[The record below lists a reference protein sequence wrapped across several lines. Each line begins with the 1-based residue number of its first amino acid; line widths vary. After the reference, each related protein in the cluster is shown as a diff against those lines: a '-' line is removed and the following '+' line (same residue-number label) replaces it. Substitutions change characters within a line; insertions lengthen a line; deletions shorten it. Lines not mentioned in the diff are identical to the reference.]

1 MTDEMMDLRRLV
13 EKAPDADILREMIA
27 FAAERLME
35 MEVGVRTGAAHGER
49 SPDRLAQRNGYR
61 DRDWET
67 RAGTVELRIPKLRK
81 GSYFPSFL
89 EPRRMAERALTAV
102 IQEAYIHGV
111 STRSVDDLVQAMGG
125 TGVSKSQVSR
135 LCEEIDA
142 RVKAFLDRPLEGDWP
157 YLWLDATYVKVR
169 RNHRIVS
176 VAVIVA
182 VGVNTDG
189 RREVLGMDI
198 GSSEAETFWV
208 EFLRKLRRR
217 GLRGVKLIVSDAHE
231 GIKAAVAKLINATWQ
246 RCRVHTMRNALAHAG
261 KSSRRVVSAF
271 MATAF
276 AQDSAEAAKAQ
287 WRRVAD
293 QLRPKLP
300 KLAAFMDE
308 AENDVLAYM
317 GFPADHWPKIHSTNS
332 LERLNGEVK
341 RRTDVV
347 GIFPNDEAIVRLVG
361 AILLEQNDE
370 WAVQRARYMT
380 LETIAALS
388 DDPVVGLPAMM
399 I

>member
-111 STRSVDDLVQAMGG
+111 STRSVDDLVRAMGG

-157 YLWLDATYVKVR
+157 YLWLDATYLKVR

-308 AENDVLAYM
+308 AESDVLAYM
-317 GFPADHWPKIHSTNS
+317 SFPPEHWSKLHSTNG
-332 LERLNGEVK
+332 LERLNGEIK
-341 RRTDVV
+341 RRTEVV

-380 LETIAALS
+380 LETMAALS
-388 DDPVVGLPAMM
+388 DDPIVGLPAMV